1 MATSQWNCNFCNIWM
16 PWCKYHQHISS
27 ERHTVAITKWVLKD
41 DSKKHPSTV
50 ARLEQ
55 KGNRHQPPTPE
66 VKERWSCAACDIEM
80 GIQNKDSHLSG
91 KRHAVAMLSQSEGSN
106 SATSSSSQT
115 AIPVPESIGD
125 HGSKLQLQHQGI
137 AARKSCKAND
147 QVIQK
152 IIQTVPTPHSGPLDS
167 FFGTFIGFLYDVSLP
182 PSDSFRLLRYRGGS
196 WHHWNPNTYE
206 TRNEYENELWER
218 YQAAL
223 TSEFNMWFGIE
234 DDIKAWHS
242 LCRAVN
248 IQPLPTTCRACRFKV
263 RSTHVKIVDLIQ
275 WGRAGESGKVV
286 IFETVK
292 ELSEYSYEENK
303 IYQKDQLGQGAVL
316 RHLLRKLTLEC

>member
-1 MATSQWNCNFCNIWM
+1 MATCQWKCNLCNFWM

-27 ERHTVAITKWVLKD
+27 ERHTVAITKWAMKD
-41 DSKKHPSTV
+41 DSEKHTSIL

-55 KGNRHQPPTPE
+55 KGNPHQPPTPE

-80 GIQNKDSHLSG
+80 SIQNKDSHLSG
-91 KRHAVAMLSQSEGSN
+91 KRHAVAMLSQSEGRN

-115 AIPVPESIGD
+115 AIPVP
-125 HGSKLQLQHQGI
+125 
-137 AARKSCKAND
+137 ND

-152 IIQTVPTPHSGPLDS
+152 IIHTVSTPHSGPLDS
-167 FFGTFIGFLYDVSLP
+167 FFGSFIGFLYDVSLP

-206 TRNEYENELWER
+206 TRKEYENELWER

-223 TSEFNMWFGIE
+223 TSEFNMWFGTE
-234 DDIKAWHS
+234 DDINAWHS
-242 LCRAVN
+242 LCRAVS
-248 IQPLPTTCRACRFKV
+248 IHPLPTTCNMCRIKV
-263 RSTHVKIVDLIQ
+263 RSTHVNIVDLIQ
-275 WGRAGESGKVV
+275 WGRTGESGKVV
-286 IFETVK
+286 IFKTVK
-292 ELSEYSYEENK
+292 ELSEYSYKEMK

-316 RHLLRKLTLEC
+316 RHLLRKLIPEC